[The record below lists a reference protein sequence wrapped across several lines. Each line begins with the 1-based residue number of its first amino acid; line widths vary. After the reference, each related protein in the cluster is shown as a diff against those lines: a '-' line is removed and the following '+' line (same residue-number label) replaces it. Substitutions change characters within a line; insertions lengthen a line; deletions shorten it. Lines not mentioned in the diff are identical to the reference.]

1 MFNFSLQPT
10 YLAALDEAALP
21 YPERWEGSRE
31 GHHTPQAALLS
42 GGRWDKLLDW
52 KRLPET
58 LTWCCWEYLRID

>member
-10 YLAALDEAALP
+10 HHAALDEADLP

-42 GGRWDKLLDW
+42 GGRWDIIAGLE
-52 KRLPET
+52 ET
-58 LTWCCWEYLRID
+58 AKNINMVLFGIFTY